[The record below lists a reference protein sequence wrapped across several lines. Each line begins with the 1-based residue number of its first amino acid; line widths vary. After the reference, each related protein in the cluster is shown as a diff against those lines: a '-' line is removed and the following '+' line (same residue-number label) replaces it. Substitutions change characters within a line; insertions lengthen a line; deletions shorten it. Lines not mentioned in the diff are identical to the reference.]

1 MSLVILLVQL
11 VLLLVFF
18 CDAIGIA
25 ALTVALLDNLC
36 GWLAKRLDRP
46 GKGWMAARAEEWLMM
61 PVSERPVV
69 PTLIVLAEFVVITG
83 ALTGALGYVG
93 VWLAVSLL
101 AIFSIPAVLGWSIIL
116 NKDVE
121 LLAFLS
127 KAWKSLT
134 CRIRLASVV
143 ATILGILLLSIAVN
157 VGCNNTRKS
166 GGIPHTAVQPN
177 AAAVQP
183 LSVEFVKCPDGVVIQ
198 AGSGGKLPFS
208 FQVTNNERHTDA
220 RILVHYVLADL
231 SGWPVVCPLPYGPV
245 KIDDEEHIVVKDVIP
260 LPASVAPGSY
270 RLYVKVTDQKHWP
283 GFVATGAVQ
292 VVMQVAPMPTFAQP
306 PQAAE
311 PAPVAEAPAQP
322 PPPPAEAQAPAAPAA
337 ESPPPVEVTQPG
349 QIWQQY
355 QIQVQCLT
363 PRQVARQAELQRRAA
378 ERIQAEKRRSIVQS
392 FRDLGR
398 AVGSMRRFLHMRRF

>member
-1 MSLVILLVQL
+1 MSHVILLVQL

-25 ALTVALLDNLC
+25 ALTVTLLDNLC
-36 GWLAKRLDRP
+36 GWLARRLDRP
-46 GKGWMAARAEEWLMM
+46 GRGWMAAKAEEWLMM
-61 PVSERPVV
+61 PVSERSVV
-69 PTLIVLAEFVVITG
+69 PTFMVLAEFVVITG

-101 AIFSIPAVLGWSIIL
+101 AIFSIPAVLGGSIIL

-134 CRIRLASVV
+134 RKTRLASVV
-143 ATILGILLLSIAVN
+143 ATTLGILMLSFPVTG
-157 VGCNNTRKS
+157 GCNNTRKS
-166 GGIPHTAVQPN
+166 GIQTAVQPN
-177 AAAVQP
+177 TAAVQP
-183 LSVEFVKCPDGVVIQ
+183 LSVSFVKCPSDTIK

-231 SGWPVVCPLPYGPV
+231 SGQPVVCPLPYGPV
-245 KIDDEEHIVVKDVIP
+245 KIDDEKHIVVKDVIP

-283 GFVATGAVQ
+283 GFVATASVGAE
-292 VVMQVAPMPTFAQP
+292 VVVVPQTPAQP

-311 PAPVAEAPAQP
+311 PIPAPFAEAPAQP
-322 PPPPAEAQAPAAPAA
+322 PAPPAEAQAPAAPANA
-337 ESPPPVEVTQPG
+337 SPPPVEVTQPG
-349 QIWQQY
+349 QIVWQY
-355 QIQVQCLT
+355 QGLT
-363 PRQVARQAELQRRAA
+363 PRQAALQRRAA

-392 FRDLGR
+392 FRDLGK
-398 AVGSMRRFLHMRRF
+398 AVGSMRFRRF